1 VKRGIGLAIDTGT
14 ARTGAGPHDAR
25 RRLTRADVVV
35 AAEHLVDEHG
45 WDGLTMTD
53 LAARLGVKAPS
64 LYTHVRGLDDV
75 RSELQVR
82 TMQALSHEL
91 RVAATGRSEDDAFRT
106 MTRALHDLARRWPH
120 RYDGVTRAPIDR
132 DALYGAALDSANVLG
147 ALFRSYG
154 IGDATVEMQ
163 LAAFAVLHGV
173 VDLEI
178 SGFFG
183 TELDGDAVYE
193 LVVAASMRALAEAG
207 RARTSP
213 PGGTS

>member
-1 VKRGIGLAIDTGT
+1 MASETRT
-14 ARTGAGPHDAR
+14 ATTSAPPADVR
-25 RRLTRADVVV
+25 RRLTRADVVT
-35 AAEHLVDEHG
+35 AAEALVDEHG
-45 WDGLTMTD
+45 WDGLTMTH
-53 LAARLGVKAPS
+53 LAARVGVKAPS

-75 RSELQVR
+75 RAELQVR

-91 RVAATGRSEDDAFRT
+91 RASATGRSGDGAFRA
-106 MTRALHDLARRWPH
+106 MTRAMRDLAQRWPH

-132 DALYGAALDSANVLG
+132 RALYGAAIDSADVL
-147 ALFRSYG
+147 ASVFRSYG
-154 IGDATVEMQ
+154 IEATVEMQ

-207 RARTSP
+207 HAQP
-213 PGGTS
+213 PGGTP